1 MFIDFST
8 SCGECT
14 RGFTNQLPTH
24 FCLCDTKFAPDT
36 CFGLLKQKLRKAAV
50 HSLEEI
56 ANAVK
61 GSANVNVPQLVG
73 TQDGKTIV
81 PVFDWQVH
89 LFPHFKKF
97 PTIKK
102 WHAFIATL
110 DNKGRLSIKVKRY
123 SNTPEIHV
131 DILKDDLPSTCQPHG
146 LSEDRKLYLYEK
158 IRQYCSDAT

>member
-24 FCLCDTKFAPDT
+24 FCLWDTKFAPDT

-61 GSANVNVPQLVG
+61 GSANVNVPQLVS
-73 TQDGKTIV
+73 TQDGKTFV

-89 LFPHFKKF
+89 LSPHFKTF

-102 WHAFIATL
+102 WHAFITTL

-131 DILKDDLPSTCQPHG
+131 DI
-146 LSEDRKLYLYEK
+146 Y
-158 IRQYCSDAT
+158 

>member
-14 RGFTNQLPTH
+14 WGFTNQLPTH
-24 FCLCDTKFAPDT
+24 FCLRDTKFAPDT

-89 LFPHFKKF
+89 LSPHFKKF

-102 WHAFIATL
+102 WHAFITTL
-110 DNKGRLSIKVKRY
+110 DNKGRLIIKVKRY
-123 SNTPEIHV
+123 SNTPEIHL
-131 DILKDDLPSTCQPHG
+131 DILKDDL
-146 LSEDRKLYLYEK
+146 LSDMPTTWF
-158 IRQYCSDAT
+158 IRRSKTLSL